1 MFWDCYEFRLFFI
14 YFFFAAVTIVFN
26 QTSYTVSED
35 ESSLE
40 VCAVIASLMGNLD
53 CDLVVTFSEL
63 PDTAGITIRFCYFMI
78 VQNEL
83 KCKYERYVF
92 AFEVLARC

>member
-1 MFWDCYEFRLFFI
+1 MNQHI
-14 YFFFAAVTIVFN
+14 VTRDHALYSIGI
-26 QTSYTVSED
+26 
-35 ESSLE
+35 L
-40 VCAVIASLMGNLD
+40 
-53 CDLVVTFSEL
+53 
-63 PDTAGITIRFCYFMI
+63 DTAGITIRFCYFMI